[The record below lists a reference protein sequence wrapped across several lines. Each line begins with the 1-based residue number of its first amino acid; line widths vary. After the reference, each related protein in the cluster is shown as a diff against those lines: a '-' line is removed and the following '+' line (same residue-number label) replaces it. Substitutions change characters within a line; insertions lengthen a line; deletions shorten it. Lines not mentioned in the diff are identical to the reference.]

1 MALHYQI
8 KVKGVLD
15 DTWSDW
21 FDGLRI
27 THDAAGDTLLEGAVR
42 DQTALYGLLGKA
54 RDMGLTLIAVEQGA
68 SAMKTDP
75 AAPRRCTD
83 DRSQ

>member
-15 DTWSDW
+15 DTWSEW

-54 RDMGLTLIAVEQGA
+54 RDMGLTLIAVEQCA
-68 SAMKTDP
+68 SAMKPDS
-75 AAPRRCTD
+75 AAPRRRID
-83 DRSQ
+83 HRSQ